1 MIDVSAF
8 SFDEGALNLD
18 PKSDFIAQIPAGSS
32 DRNDLFQALSQGLQ
46 FPYFGNN
53 WDALRDLLRDFWW
66 IKSHRVVISHEDLPP
81 LNRDV
86 LAIYLRI
93 LSDCVRDWKP
103 GEDHELVVAFPPS
116 TRAAIVAI
124 AKDPSA

>member
-8 SFDEGALNLD
+8 SFDEGALNRD

-53 WDALRDLLRDFWW
+53 WDALRDLLSTFGGL
-66 IKSHRVVISHEDLPP
+66 RV
-81 LNRDV
+81 
-86 LAIYLRI
+86 
-93 LSDCVRDWKP
+93 
-103 GEDHELVVAFPPS
+103 
-116 TRAAIVAI
+116 IVSSYRMT
-124 AKDPSA
+124 SATIES